1 MGGALD
7 DIAILAFFDDF
18 RRAIGGGGEGGEAAG
33 ERFQDDVG
41 EGVVEGR
48 EDEEVGHLVGL
59 LNFPSGAFEVDTVD
73 YAKSSCQFQVGGGIV

>member
-59 LNFPSGAFEVDTVD
+59 LNFPGGAFEVDTVD
-73 YAKSSCQFQVGGGIV
+73 YAKSSCQFTVWGGIV